1 MTSSARAGSPYRPPD
16 PQQPQRPGGE
26 EGPPA
31 WLEERLFDRRVIMLR
46 GPLTGTAASS
56 TAAALLTLD
65 AMGAEPVEVHL
76 TALDGELAAAF
87 AIVDAIEAMRAPVHV
102 LVPSQAGG
110 AAVAVLAA
118 GRRRL
123 AHRHA
128 SIRLREPMTAAL
140 AGTADEVAAAAGQH
154 LRELDELIVRLADV
168 TGQPRSRIETDLSAG
183 TVLGAE
189 QAREYGLI
197 DEILGPGRPPAG

>member
-1 MTSSARAGSPYRPPD
+1 MTSSSPFRPSD
-16 PQQPQRPGGE
+16 PHQPPPQPFGAD
-26 EGPPA
+26 GPPA
-31 WLEERLFDRRVIMLR
+31 WLEERLFERRVIMLR
-46 GPLTGTAASS
+46 GPLTGTTASS
-56 TAAALLTLD
+56 AAAALLTLD
-65 AMGAEPVEVHL
+65 AMGTEPVELHL

-87 AIVDAIEAMRAPVHV
+87 AVVDAMESMRAPVHV

-128 SIRLREPMTAAL
+128 SIRLREPMTGAL

-168 TGQPRSRIETDLSAG
+168 TGQPRSRIEDDLSAG
-183 TVLGAE
+183 ALLGAE
-189 QAREYGLI
+189 QAKEYGLI
-197 DEILGPGRPPAG
+197 DEILGPARPPLA